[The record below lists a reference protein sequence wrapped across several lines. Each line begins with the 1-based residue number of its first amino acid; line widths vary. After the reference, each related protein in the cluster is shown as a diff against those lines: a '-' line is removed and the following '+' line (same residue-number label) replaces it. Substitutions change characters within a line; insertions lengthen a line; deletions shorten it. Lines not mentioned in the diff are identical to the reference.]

1 MMTILPAVVSNQLD
15 KFGTLS
21 LATYFALERFL
32 LDNLDRL
39 SRVHY

>member
-1 MMTILPAVVSNQLD
+1 MMMLLQAVVPNQLD

-21 LATYFALERFL
+21 LATYFVLERFL
-32 LDNLDRL
+32 LDNLDRS